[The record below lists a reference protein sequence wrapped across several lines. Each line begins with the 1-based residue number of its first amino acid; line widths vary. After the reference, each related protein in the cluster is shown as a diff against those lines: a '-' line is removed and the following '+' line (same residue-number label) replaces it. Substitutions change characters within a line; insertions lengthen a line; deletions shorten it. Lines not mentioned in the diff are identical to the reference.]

1 MNYRKNVEKT
11 RAVLLGLSLL
21 IILVL
26 MGVALREKK
35 KQIVIKSDAPRT
47 PAGSGSVKLD
57 NVSYTTTNRE
67 NVKVCDLKAASA
79 TYFKDKKTVLL
90 KNVDAKLYSSDGKI
104 YHIIGNYGEF
114 DTKTRNILMKTR
126 IKAILPDKT
135 EIQTESVFYEHEK
148 RIITTKDKILIK
160 RGKSIMEGLGMTL
173 DLDKQKF
180 SIPEKVKILGER

>member
-1 MNYRKNVEKT
+1 MSYRKKVEKT

-21 IILVL
+21 IILVSL
-26 MGVALREKK
+26 GVALREKK

-47 PAGSGSVKLD
+47 PADNGSVKLD

-90 KNVDAKLYSSDGKI
+90 KDVDAKLYSSDGKI
-104 YHIIGNYGEF
+104 YHIIGNHGEF
-114 DTKTRNILMKTR
+114 DTETRNILMKTR

-180 SIPEKVKILGER
+180 SIPEKVKILGEG

>member
-1 MNYRKNVEKT
+1 
-11 RAVLLGLSLL
+11 LGLSLL
-21 IILVL
+21 IILVSL
-26 MGVALREKK
+26 GVALREKK

-47 PAGSGSVKLD
+47 PADNGSVKLD

-90 KNVDAKLYSSDGKI
+90 KDVDAKLYSSDGKT

-180 SIPEKVKILGER
+180 SIPEKVKILGEG